1 MVAKTVE
8 TMEIKKVENQVVNSV
23 VRLVVLMAVQMVVEK
38 GNWLV
43 SSKVVKM
50 DM

>member
-23 VRLVVLMAVQMVVEK
+23 VRLVVLTAVQMVVEK

-50 DM
+50 DI